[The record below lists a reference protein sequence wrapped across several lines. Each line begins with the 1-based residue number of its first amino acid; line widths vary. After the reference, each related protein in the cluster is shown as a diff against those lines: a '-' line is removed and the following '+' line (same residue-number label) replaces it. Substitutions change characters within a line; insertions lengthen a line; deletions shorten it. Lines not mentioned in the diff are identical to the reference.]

1 MKLSKHINY
10 GLEVKFNKI
19 NFYYQITLGLAIRE
33 LLNAKVNPVNFGI
46 TPMCFYQIS
55 WLFDIF

>member
-46 TPMCFYQIS
+46 TPMCFYKLVI
-55 WLFDIF
+55 